1 MILKTFGS
9 HFFIIK
15 ILILNIPIPQS
26 SYIPF
31 ITISNIPSKLIPNF
45 HYINLIT
52 FHNSNFQLPSQVS
65 LNLRKTY
72 SAFTHIT
79 TTFIAVK
86 ILFTTTYIQ
95 NQVHFLSNYTKN
107 FHDDYYHYNFSN

>member
-1 MILKTFGS
+1 MILKNIWVT
-9 HFFIIK
+9 FFIIK

-31 ITISNIPSKLIPNF
+31 ITISNIPSKLIPNINF
-45 HYINLIT
+45 HNINLIT

-79 TTFIAVK
+79 TTFITVK

-95 NQVHFLSNYTKN
+95 KSSSFPIQLY
-107 FHDDYYHYNFSN
+107 